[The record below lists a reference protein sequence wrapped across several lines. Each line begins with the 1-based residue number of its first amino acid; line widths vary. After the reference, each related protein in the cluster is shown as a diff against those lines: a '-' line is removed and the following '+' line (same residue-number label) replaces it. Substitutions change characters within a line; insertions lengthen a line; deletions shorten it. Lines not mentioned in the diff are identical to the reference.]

1 MPPRY
6 TSEFGLPPFSGAVR
20 QIILACAA
28 IYVVILLL
36 LSFAPGTGQ
45 AILELGMLDAAHVRQ
60 GWLWQFFTYPFM
72 SFDPWKFVVS
82 LVGIYFLGP
91 AVEARIGSGRF
102 YGLFFGSSILAGV
115 MGFLLS
121 FAGIAR
127 GPAFTVA
134 AATNAIFM
142 AFYLLNPDAPIM
154 AFFVLQV
161 PVKWLLYLFMAIEV
175 AYLLL
180 TRFSMFF
187 CVAVA
192 GFGVGYLWFAFMMG
206 TRKTSAQASEW
217 FYGWRNSY
225 YRWKRRRAARK
236 FEVYMREHNR
246 EVIFDE
252 HGNYVPPEENERNK
266 KNGGSKSGWVN

>member
-20 QIILACAA
+20 QIILACVA
-28 IYVVILLL
+28 IYVIILLL
-36 LSFAPGTGQ
+36 LSFAPGLGQ
-45 AILELGMLDAAHVRQ
+45 SILQLGMLDAEAVRH
-60 GWLWQFFTYPFM
+60 GWIWQFLTYPFM
-72 SFDPWKFVVS
+72 SDDPWRFVVS
-82 LVGIYFLGP
+82 LIGIYFLGP

-102 YGLFFGSSILAGV
+102 YGLFFGSSIVAGLF
-115 MGFLLS
+115 GFLLS

-142 AFYLLNPDAPIM
+142 VFYLLNPDAPIL

-161 PVKWLLYLFMAIEV
+161 PIKWLLYLFMAIEV
-175 AYLLL
+175 AYLLI
-180 TRFSMFF
+180 THFSMFF

-192 GFGVGYLWFAFMMG
+192 GFGVGYLWFALFL
-206 TRKTSAQASEW
+206 TRPKTVQASEW
-217 FYGWRNSY
+217 YYGLRNSY
-225 YRWKRRRAARK
+225 FRWKRRRAARK
-236 FEVYMREHNR
+236 FEVYMRQHNR

-252 HGNYVPPEENERNK
+252 HGNYVPPDDADRNK